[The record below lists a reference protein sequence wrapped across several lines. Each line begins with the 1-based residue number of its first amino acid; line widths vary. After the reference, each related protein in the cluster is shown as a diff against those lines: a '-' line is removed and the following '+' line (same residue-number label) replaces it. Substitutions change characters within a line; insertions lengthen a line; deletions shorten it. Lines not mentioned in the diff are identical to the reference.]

1 MNKLNNL
8 EGISKYYCIQCE
20 HFHIRKYRYKINKFD
35 VRIKTK
41 DTPFFNHK
49 NFAYK
54 LTPSEIFKK
63 QFGKSVNNY
72 SIRSHKK
79 MKGSRKQ

>member
-1 MNKLNNL
+1 MDKLNNL
-8 EGISKYYCIQCE
+8 EGIRKYYCSKCE
-20 HFHIRKYRYKINKFD
+20 YFHIKKYKYKFD
-35 VRIKTK
+35 KFGKRVKTK

-49 NFAYK
+49 EFAYK

-63 QFGKSVNNY
+63 QFGKSVENY
-72 SIRSHKK
+72 SIKEHKK